1 MVSSRIS
8 FSKGGKALWRIL
20 IVDDNFVNRKLLL
33 EILKNTAQCDVASNG
48 KEGVE
53 AYRLAIQENKPYHLI
68 LLDVAMPEMDGLE
81 VLRTIRSYEQSQGVT
96 LGEGIPIIMVTAFK
110 DPVFDAFN
118 KGCDDYMLKPIQAD
132 VLIDK
137 IIQRLSS
144 QHK

>member
-1 MVSSRIS
+1 M
-8 FSKGGKALWRIL
+8 